1 MQQLKS
7 HSKKIFFII
16 STFVLITDALF
27 VAINYTSSQEELTKE
42 LERQKQEYTAS
53 FNQYMENAYL
63 SMQKLSNF
71 IAHDKTVIR
80 LFETG
85 RNAVL
90 AGDEAT
96 AKKYRDFLYNYLED
110 SWLALQNKYFVRQ
123 LHFHIGP
130 GDTSFLRVHK
140 PEKFGDDLSPIRHT
154 IVDSIKY
161 NKEVTGFESGRVY
174 SGLRGVTPILNKNG
188 KVIGALEAGTSFK
201 EIINNLSSS
210 INTNF
215 AVLLDVD
222 YMKETMW
229 TERLKPFFDK
239 NPPIKNSYIEATST
253 PLIKNILKKSKVNLH
268 QKSPQIFEI
277 NEKHYSF
284 FTLKLD
290 SYQTSRDNIADGV
303 GQVIIWRDIT
313 AIMESNHKQFIV
325 NMLYGMLAFILIELA
340 IYKGIRIATRKLE
353 KIVTLQKTDLYK
365 KNQRLEKFN
374 QMLSH
379 DLKNSLNSVIG
390 MSDISL
396 HYIKEIEN
404 INIKKQM
411 NEYIE
416 TIHNA
421 GIHMDKLVS
430 NLLIYSQEG
439 VQKKDLYDL
448 KSLIHDACSILKTEI
463 ERTQTNVKFTHDSA
477 YIYVN
482 KNLFTQALFNLIN
495 NSIKYRTLNKNPEIS
510 ISFVENSSECQIIL
524 NDNGIGIENENLS
537 KIFDLSFRE
546 SKANQKASG
555 HGIGLHTVKDIIE
568 SHNGTIKAVQN
579 KSGAS
584 FIITLP
590 KQIDD

>member
-1 MQQLKS
+1 
-7 HSKKIFFII
+7 
-16 STFVLITDALF
+16 
-27 VAINYTSSQEELTKE
+27 
-42 LERQKQEYTAS
+42 
-53 FNQYMENAYL
+53 
-63 SMQKLSNF
+63 
-71 IAHDKTVIR
+71 
-80 LFETG
+80 
-85 RNAVL
+85 
-90 AGDEAT
+90 
-96 AKKYRDFLYNYLED
+96 
-110 SWLALQNKYFVRQ
+110 
-123 LHFHIGP
+123 
-130 GDTSFLRVHK
+130 
-140 PEKFGDDLSPIRHT
+140 
-154 IVDSIKY
+154 
-161 NKEVTGFESGRVY
+161 
-174 SGLRGVTPILNKNG
+174 
-188 KVIGALEAGTSFK
+188 
-201 EIINNLSSS
+201 
-210 INTNF
+210 
-215 AVLLDVD
+215 
-222 YMKETMW
+222 
-229 TERLKPFFDK
+229 
-239 NPPIKNSYIEATST
+239 
-253 PLIKNILKKSKVNLH
+253 
-268 QKSPQIFEI
+268 
-277 NEKHYSF
+277 
-284 FTLKLD
+284 
-290 SYQTSRDNIADGV
+290 
-303 GQVIIWRDIT
+303 
-313 AIMESNHKQFIV
+313 
-325 NMLYGMLAFILIELA
+325 
-340 IYKGIRIATRKLE
+340 
-353 KIVTLQKTDLYK
+353 
-365 KNQRLEKFN
+365 
-374 QMLSH
+374 
-379 DLKNSLNSVIG
+379 